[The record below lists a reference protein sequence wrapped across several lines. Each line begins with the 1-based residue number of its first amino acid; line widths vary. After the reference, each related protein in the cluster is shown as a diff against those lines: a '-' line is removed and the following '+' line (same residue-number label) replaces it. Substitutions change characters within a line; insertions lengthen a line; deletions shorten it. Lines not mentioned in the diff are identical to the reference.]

1 MSILVLGV
9 NHRTGPLSV
18 LERLTLAPDEL
29 PKAVTALVDRDTV
42 REAVVVSTCNRTEVY
57 AVAEKFHGA
66 YADIRDFLCALGD
79 ITPDELHPHIYTE
92 HDDDA
97 VRHLFEV
104 ASGLDSAVL
113 GETEILGQIR
123 SAWELAQR
131 EGGARTTLNLL
142 FRHAVGVGKRART
155 DTAIARGTA
164 SVSHA
169 AVELAAEHHGG
180 LTGLGVAVLGAGA
193 MGEGIA
199 VALAAAGVGNVI
211 VVNRTPDRGAA
222 LAARVGGTAVG
233 FDDLPAVLAQSDVV
247 LAGTGASAPVITGDL
262 IVNTDRTERPL
273 LLVDIAVPRNVAPD
287 VAELSGVTVLDLD
300 DLNAWAERGRDL
312 RRAEADKVR
321 AIVAESV
328 DTFAV
333 EAAALQASPLVAAL
347 RAQAEQHR
355 QAELARHAA
364 QIDALAPAQ
373 RELLDTITRRIVAKL
388 LHEPSVRLR
397 HQAGTPQGARNAAAI
412 HDLFDIDLGP
422 TAERPGPAPDGR
434 AEHP

>member
-9 NHRTGPLSV
+9 NHHTGPLSV
-18 LERLTLAPDEL
+18 LERFALTADEL
-29 PKAVTALVDRDTV
+29 PKAVTALVGRDTV
-42 REAVVVSTCNRTEVY
+42 REAVVVSTCNRTEIY

-79 ITPDELHPHIYTE
+79 VTPDELHPHIYTQ

-113 GETEILGQIR
+113 GESEILGQLR

-155 DTAIARGTA
+155 ETAIARGTA

-180 LTGLGVAVLGAGA
+180 LAGLRVAVLGAGA

-199 VALAAAGVGNVI
+199 VALSAAGVADVVVI
-211 VVNRTPDRGAA
+211 NRTAARGTA
-222 LAARVGGTAVG
+222 LANRVGGRAVG
-233 FDDLPAVLAQSDVV
+233 FDQLTDVLATSDVV
-247 LAGTGASAPVITGDL
+247 LTGTGAATPVVTPALVAAGG
-262 IVNTDRTERPL
+262 DRTERPL
-273 LLVDIAVPRNVAPD
+273 LLVDIAVPRDVAAD
-287 VAELSGVTVLDLD
+287 VAELPGVTVLDLD
-300 DLNAWAERGRDL
+300 HLNAWAERGREQ

-321 AIVAESV
+321 SIVAEAT

-333 EAAALQASPLVAAL
+333 EAAALQASPLVTAL

-355 QAELARHAA
+355 QDELEHHAN
-364 QIDALAPAQ
+364 QIADLSPAQ
-373 RELLDTITRRIVAKL
+373 RELVETITRRLVAKL

-397 HQAGTPQGARNAAAI
+397 NQAGTPQGARNAAAI
-412 HDLFDIDLGP
+412 HDLFNL
-422 TAERPGPAPDGR
+422 E
-434 AEHP
+434 